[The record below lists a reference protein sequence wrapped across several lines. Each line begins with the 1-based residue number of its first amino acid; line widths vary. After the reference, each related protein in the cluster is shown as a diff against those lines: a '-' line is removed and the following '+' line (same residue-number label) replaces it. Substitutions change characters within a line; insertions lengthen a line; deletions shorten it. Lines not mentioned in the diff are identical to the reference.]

1 LKVRR
6 IRRLLQRPREVG
18 QAMTEYILVIGLV
31 VLPLAVGVNRFRN
44 VIKTAARALGELLR
58 GPGV

>member
-1 LKVRR
+1 
-6 IRRLLQRPREVG
+6 LLQRPREVG